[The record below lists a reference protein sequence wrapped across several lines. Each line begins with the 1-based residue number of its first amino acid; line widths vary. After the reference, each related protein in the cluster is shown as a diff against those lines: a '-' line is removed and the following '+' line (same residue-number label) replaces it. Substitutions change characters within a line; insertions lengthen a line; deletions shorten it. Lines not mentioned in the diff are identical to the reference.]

1 MSVDHR
7 VPTPQVSS
15 CRFTSRCIPS
25 PNADLPARAQETSYI
40 LGLGQHIVTVTVNS
54 AYNQNLPITDFY
66 SAMGES
72 FRDATLRS
80 VTYKTF
86 SNKGWVISI
95 TEFPPDLTAPTR
107 YPYECQYLI
116 LGIFARWCYV
126 LASEDTLTDQMPA
139 TASISWLILP
149 SGQRLVHYGPQ
160 FSRYDIMAVSST
172 LPGRR
177 GLAAKEEARV
187 IRERRLTEIL
197 EGLPAAPKFK
207 NCLVRLLDDLP
218 ALSKKVDTVENVS
231 QTLDIKTLRK
241 ELKINDSFGQQWGHC
256 AETLTLLW
264 CVHHFLLMTVRIPMD
279 STVHISVLL
288 Q

>member
-1 MSVDHR
+1 
-7 VPTPQVSS
+7 
-15 CRFTSRCIPS
+15 
-25 PNADLPARAQETSYI
+25 
-40 LGLGQHIVTVTVNS
+40 
-54 AYNQNLPITDFY
+54 
-66 SAMGES
+66 MGES

-80 VTYKTF
+80 LTYKTV

-126 LASEDTLTDQMPA
+126 LANEHTLRDQMPT

-149 SGQRLVHYGPQ
+149 SGQRLVHYSPQ
-160 FSRYDIMAVSST
+160 LSKYDIMAVSST

-187 IRERRLTEIL
+187 IREMRLTEIL

-207 NCLVRLLDDLP
+207 NCLTRLLDDLP
-218 ALSKKVDTVENVS
+218 VLSRKVGTVEVS
-231 QTLDIKTLRK
+231 QMLDIKTLRN

-264 CVHHFLLMTVRIPMD
+264 CVHPSVLMTLRMPID
-279 STVHISVLL
+279 STVHISALL